1 MGVGFSVF
9 LMLHAH
15 LTLERGSKRKKKKN
29 FTVGDWRAIGKTRK
43 SLSFGDVRGLAMVG
57 RQEGISRQDITVEEL
72 LFGSSR
78 YKKIEHNTRKIK
90 NCNLQLSGVQTLL
103 LCSIRHVQ
111 GSSSQFI
118 SSLPISRF
126 PAQLPGESRDDHP
139 RNKSLRKEIPSK
151 AQTEQGRNLSQP
163 QLRVCTL
170 TPLPPLRLQAVPS
183 VGQINN
189 TLHCQC
195 HTEAV

>member
-1 MGVGFSVF
+1 MVGVGFSVF
-9 LMLHAH
+9 FMLHAH
-15 LTLERGSKRKKKKN
+15 LTLERASKRKKKTN

-90 NCNLQLSGVQTLL
+90 NCNLQLSGVQTP

-139 RNKSLRKEIPSK
+139 RNKSLRKEIPSE
-151 AQTEQGRNLSQP
+151 AHTEQGLNPSQP

-189 TLHCQC
+189 HPSCQC